1 MGHRRTRIRHQAYI
15 RVIHRIWTSY
25 GRVTHNEF
33 NDSFRRAR
41 AHMSHHNL
49 AAIPYVSQQTFSY
62 YYRKYCQLQHIHR
75 RSYRWIK
82 NHLLNDIQDGR
93 IDTNLREQGMM
104 DLLRAALIR
113 QKIIVPAPDV
123 LRRLVR
129 SARMELTGQR
139 REQRIMNLEQSL
151 GIVLDDVPAIQRFRA
166 AQELLRYPPA
176 WRGKAN
182 LQTMAR
188 ESKIMAELADVIR
201 ANNLPI
207 EKIVASPMLRDRQ
220 DLVERLRPS
229 YLTRRE
235 HLAIVESLPFYLVG
249 RWRDARDVVL
259 ACLVRKARLLRYN
272 LKKLNE
278 SYVRDASLSF
288 LEQAS
293 PRFGALHRAVVK
305 SLATGSIDGLRR
317 HRAFLAEL
325 EREGIGLAERT
336 VYYRLLSGRGG
347 YVRKMARK
355 LENIPFEAHDPR
367 AKAVITIL
375 PEVFRFAPFRVPVP
389 ESTAA
394 GLSFL
399 AVPIAEL
406 KRRKIFETVVI
417 MTLADLVWSGRVT
430 VPGSVR
436 YRNRW
441 SDVPALQS
449 TREQDSGRA
458 HWIADLRRRLEAAAG
473 RFRQY
478 AKEHTVL
485 RDGRLHV
492 PRARYTHGD
501 EGDDE
506 EERSIV
512 PSHPPVRLPSIDIVD
527 LMREVHGATGLLDAF
542 QLDGPAPHRLP
553 DDERRELA
561 VAVLIGDG
569 LNLGLKEV
577 SRSIGH
583 GFRLGRLRNFAANY
597 VISRKLRAAS
607 ARVIAMWDKLGLG
620 LPWGSGR
627 ACSVDGRV
635 VRSNSKNI
643 FSSYH
648 RRKGKVGVTI
658 YWVVRDDYLA
668 SSVRIIGNQEWES
681 WYVLDDLQQ
690 PTGEK
695 PLEVS
700 TGDTHGQHLAAWGLA
715 DLIGKRLTVR
725 FRQLGTVKLYGLRN
739 GRWCGIQ
746 GVKTIDWNLLR
757 RASPSLHRLAAA
769 VRKGDVVPS
778 EVLRVWNLYDENG
791 INVMEALR
799 ELGKV
804 PRTEFILEY
813 ARDPAFREEIHNN
826 CQRAETW
833 NSFQDAVFFGNGGRV
848 ATNSPRR
855 RDEMGF
861 AMGLVMNCIVFHNAW
876 KWGSKLRK
884 VEGATPVVWSHVRFH
899 GRYKFT
905 KRRHPSEKSKEVL

>member
-1 MGHRRTRIRHQAYI
+1 MGHRRTRFRHQAYI
-15 RVIHRIWTSY
+15 RVIHRLWTNF
-25 GRVTHNEF
+25 GRVTYDKF

-41 AHMSHHNL
+41 AHMSHHSL
-49 AAIPYVSQQTFSY
+49 RTIPYVSQQTFSY
-62 YYRKYCQLQHIHR
+62 YYRNYCRIQHIHR
-75 RSYRWIK
+75 KSYRWIK
-82 NHLLNDIQDGR
+82 EKFLNDIQDGK
-93 IDTNLREQGMM
+93 IDVNLREKEMV
-104 DLLRAALIR
+104 DLSQTALIR
-113 QKIIVPAPDV
+113 LKVIVPAPDV
-123 LRRLVR
+123 LRRLIR
-129 SARMELTGQR
+129 SARMDFAGQR
-139 REQRIMNLEQSL
+139 REQRLVNLEQSL

-166 AQELLRYPPA
+166 AQELLRYQPA

-188 ESKIMAELADVIR
+188 ENKIMTELAAVIR
-201 ANNLPI
+201 TNNLPI
-207 EKIVASPMLRDRQ
+207 DKIVASPQLRDQQ

-235 HLAIVESLPFYLVG
+235 HLAIVEALPFYLVG

-272 LKKLNE
+272 LKQLNE

-293 PRFGALHRAVVK
+293 PRFRALHRAVVK
-305 SLATGSIDGLRR
+305 SLATGSINGLRR
-317 HRAFLAEL
+317 HRTFLAEL
-325 EREGIGLAERT
+325 EREGVGLTERT

-355 LENIPFEAHDPR
+355 LVNIPFEAHDPR

-389 ESTAA
+389 ECMATK
-394 GLSFL
+394 LSFL
-399 AVPIAEL
+399 AVPITEL
-406 KRRKIFETVVI
+406 RRRKIFETVVI
-417 MTLADLVWSGRVT
+417 MTLADLIWSGRVT

-441 SDVPALQS
+441 SDVPAPQPS
-449 TREQDSGRA
+449 REKDSERI
-458 HWIADLRRRLEAAAG
+458 HWIANLRRRLEAAAG

-478 AKEHTVL
+478 TKAHAVL

-492 PRARYTHGD
+492 PRGRHVHGD

-506 EERSIV
+506 EERFVV
-512 PSHPPVRLPSIDIVD
+512 PLHPPVRLPSIDIAD
-527 LMREVHGATGLLDAF
+527 LVREVHGATGVLDAF
-542 QLDGPAPHRLP
+542 QLDGPAPHRLS

-583 GFRLGRLRNFAANY
+583 GSRLGRLRNFAANY
-597 VISRKLRAAS
+597 ATSKKLRVAS
-607 ARVIAMWDKLGLG
+607 ARVIAMWDRLGLG
-620 LPWGSGR
+620 LPWGPGR

-635 VRSNSKNI
+635 VRSNFKNL
-643 FSSYH
+643 FSSFH
-648 RRKGKVGVTI
+648 HRKGKVGVTI

-668 SSVRIIGNQEWES
+668 SSIRIIGNQEWES

-690 PTGEK
+690 STGEK
-695 PLEVS
+695 PLELS

-746 GVKTIDWNLLR
+746 GVKAIDWNLIR
-757 RASPSLHRLAAA
+757 RAASSLHRLAAA

-778 EVLRVWNLYDENG
+778 EVLRVWNMYDENG

-813 ARDPAFREEIHNN
+813 ARDPAFREYIHHN
-826 CQRAETW
+826 CQRSETW
-833 NSFQDAVFFGNGGRV
+833 NSFQDTVFFGNGGRI
-848 ATNSPRR
+848 ATNNPRR
-855 RDEMGF
+855 RDEIGL
-861 AMGLVMNCIVFHNAW
+861 AMGLIMNCIVFHNAW
-876 KWGSKLRK
+876 KWGSKLKK
-884 VEGATPVVWSHVRFH
+884 VEGATPVVWSHIRFL

-905 KRRHPSEKSKEVL
+905 KRQPPSEKSKEVL